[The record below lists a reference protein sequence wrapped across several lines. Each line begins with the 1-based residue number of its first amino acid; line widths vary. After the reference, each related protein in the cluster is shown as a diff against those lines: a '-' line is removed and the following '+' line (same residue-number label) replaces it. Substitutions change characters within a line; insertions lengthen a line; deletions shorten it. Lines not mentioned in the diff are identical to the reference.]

1 MNNNKE
7 YNILIDKYNIR
18 KNFFL
23 DWEVIFF
30 MKLFKSL
37 VCGLTAFLTLSL
49 LMGSV
54 CAAATP
60 ISPNN
65 IIKNVKVGQEFS
77 IVLSTNPTTGSKWVT
92 NYNPSYLKLVSQ
104 RYQPTQPIRDGSGG
118 SEIFTYKALKPGET
132 MITFQIKSS
141 SGPEPMFVLGYQV
154 NITK

>member
-1 MNNNKE
+1 
-7 YNILIDKYNIR
+7 
-18 KNFFL
+18 
-23 DWEVIFF
+23 

-37 VCGLTAFLTLSL
+37 VCGLTAFLALSL

-54 CAAATP
+54 CAATP
-60 ISPNN
+60 IAPNN
-65 IIKNVKVGQEFS
+65 IVKNVKVGHEFS
-77 IVLSTNPTTGSKWVT
+77 IVLSANPSTGSKWVT
-92 NYNPSYLKLVSQ
+92 NYNPSYLKFVSQ